1 MTIYNNIDGTVMFH
15 PFPATATN
23 ASFVVHH
30 VKFLGGTEVKM
41 S

>member
-1 MTIYNNIDGTVMFH
+1 MVMFH

-41 S
+41 SQIENFAT